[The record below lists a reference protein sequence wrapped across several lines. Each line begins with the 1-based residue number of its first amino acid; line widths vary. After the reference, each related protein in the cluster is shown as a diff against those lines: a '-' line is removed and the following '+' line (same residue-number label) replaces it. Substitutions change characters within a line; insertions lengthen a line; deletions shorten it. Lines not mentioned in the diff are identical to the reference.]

1 MDYPVN
7 WPAAAGAFL
16 GLFAMMNPI
25 GNTGIFVGMVEG
37 LPPSLQRRAALKS
50 CLAVWVILVVAIFGG
65 VAILK
70 AFGISM
76 GAFQAAG
83 GIIVLGIGL
92 KMLHGNENRAN
103 ASSTGSSDSDAEA
116 EAATAAAAEAEA
128 EAYVDSRLIVPLA
141 MPILAGPGS
150 ITTVVMVATDHPGMD
165 GRIGTAL
172 GTTALVLCLLA
183 CFLASSWIARFLND
197 RTQGIILRF
206 MGLILVAIAVGMVF
220 DGVGTAFGLR
230 PVD

>member
-1 MDYPVN
+1 MDLPIN

-37 LPPSLQRRAALKS
+37 LPASLQRRAALKS
-50 CLAVWVILVVAIFGG
+50 CLAVWVILVGSIFGG

-70 AFGISM
+70 GFGISM

-92 KMLHGNENRAN
+92 KMLHGTENRAN
-103 ASSTGSSDSDAEA
+103 ASSTGASDSGVKSEAA
-116 EAATAAAAEAEA
+116 EAAEEAD
-128 EAYVDSRLIVPLA
+128 VDSRLVVPLA

-150 ITTVVMVATDHPGMD
+150 ITTVVMVATDHSGMD
-165 GRIGTAL
+165 GRIGTAI

-183 CFLASSWIARFLND
+183 CFLASSWIARFLNE

-220 DGVGTAFGLR
+220 DGVATAFGLS
-230 PVD
+230 PTLSG